1 MIEGLKSWII
11 TILISAFIVNIVD
24 MMLPDSKLKPYI
36 NLVINFI
43 FVFMVITPIINLF
56 SNNISFEDKILS
68 TISGYNKEYAES
80 AEQLA
85 IKSGADKLASG
96 YEEGLKFIEHFN
108 QTYQKDLKVIWI
120 SEKPLDS
127 TSIKAN
133 SSTELYITT
142 TSNLYN
148 TLITK

>member
-1 MIEGLKSWII
+1 MKKRYIRDNLIYVKEG
-11 TILISAFIVNIVD
+11 FI
-24 MMLPDSKLKPYI
+24 
-36 NLVINFI
+36 
-43 FVFMVITPIINLF
+43 
-56 SNNISFEDKILS
+56 NN
-68 TISGYNKEYAES
+68 Y
-80 AEQLA
+80 
-85 IKSGADKLASG
+85 
-96 YEEGLKFIEHFN
+96 FN
-108 QTYQKDLKVIWI
+108 NLKVIWI